1 MKVEEKGH
9 TKIIKDTQ
17 DDVLGFLVKLENE
30 YAASFQSHNL
40 IIDLSKYKTLAVTD
54 VEKFKPLSK
63 AHKTRKKS
71 FVIVAPH
78 INFNEV
84 SETLMVVPTL
94 LEAQDMIEMDEIER
108 DLGF

>member
-40 IIDLSKYKTLAVTD
+40 IIDLSKYKTLAVAD